1 MAAEVENLGLKMS
14 ILLSNLN
21 GVLVHR
27 TKYHDPRVSTIT
39 VRSGVRTLPDPK
51 CKSKCPLVR
60 YYRCAIVHILILIC
74 YQMNTLSVLLKTI
87 PILLIYK
94 PSYVGNRSLSYFKVQ
109 Q

>member
-21 GVLVHR
+21 GVLVHAR
-27 TKYHDPRVSTIT
+27 NITTTT

-51 CKSKCPLVR
+51 CNSKCPLVR

-74 YQMNTLSVLLKTI
+74 YQVNTVSIAENNTDTFNLQTI
-87 PILLIYK
+87 LCREQEFVI
-94 PSYVGNRSLSYFKVQ
+94 F
-109 Q
+109 